1 MRRVLATMTA
11 VALLSTPLP
20 AVAQLGDSSIRGR
33 VADESGAV
41 LPGVTVVV
49 TNEQSGI
56 FRQVVSNVD
65 GSYFITGIIPGS
77 YVVTAELE
85 GFRKYSRPGVLLELG
100 KTTTLEVVL
109 PVGGLEEIV
118 TVTTETPLVDLT
130 SKQVGG
136 NVTAGELTGLPSG
149 TRSWLGFV
157 GLLPGIQVQSTSV
170 SFGGDSINVNG
181 QSNRNNNFTVDGGGN
196 NDDYLGQSFG
206 GQTRLAL
213 EAVQEF
219 QVLTNQFDAEFGRS
233 TGAVVNAVTKQ
244 GTNNFHGVG
253 FGYFTES
260 GMMTRD
266 YFTVQRNLP
275 KPDTL
280 KREYGGVIG
289 GPIVR
294 DKAHFLYSLE
304 RVELN
309 AGRSAQ
315 FPARPELDYSV
326 AQRTRVWNHM
336 IRFDQQLNAGN
347 TWGVRYLR
355 EDSPTFD
362 GISGY
367 ITYAARR
374 DERDIDETVV
384 GTWNTVFGN
393 NKFNSIRV
401 SRTFE
406 DNPFAS
412 QEWLD
417 GKHQWDLPPQYQM
430 LTFTD
435 NYTTA
440 AGTRLDTAYQLDE
453 SFSMF
458 KPDWWGGDHD
468 IKFGTQYIFVEAN
481 IVGEGNMNGT
491 FTFSTDRL
499 FNAADP
505 RTYPERLSIVV
516 PAPEDTTLRSHVG
529 VLFVQDKWQRGNL
542 TVNAGLRYDLEVIP
556 ITHRSNPLISEG
568 EYPLDKNN
576 LAPRL
581 GFAYNPGSSGS
592 SVIRGGYGLFFDK
605 THLIIMRNFIQ
616 AGVYSNSFTAL
627 FPASQADRGP
637 SSGQLPTDPMLAGGP
652 VVNRTLLN
660 QLFPP
665 GTLARNTGTVYLE
678 SPDRTV
684 PYTHQLSLGYQRQFG
699 TRMSLSADYIHTE
712 GRDLLITYN
721 LNPMT
726 RANTSRTGP
735 LSFTDL
741 TGLAGQLGVTPF
753 RTRVLTRLSDGETR
767 YDGLNLQLE
776 RRYSGHWSARVSYSL
791 GYSRGNNDNSGTDDN
806 PMQVGADKNLD
817 RLWGPTATDRK
828 HNLSLSGRAEIPRTG
843 GLTVSAIYRFMTG
856 APFTLQNSNVDA
868 NQNGELF
875 DYLPAGT
882 YSGTGPN
889 GISVDFD
896 GGRNGARGPIFTQ
909 LDTRLGYRL
918 RAGSSRTIDVFFE
931 IFNALNADNFDNPS
945 GDQRLSNFLQVSTLR
960 GGGFPR
966 QAQIGGRFA
975 F

>member
-1 MRRVLATMTA
+1 MRRFL
-11 VALLSTPLP
+11 VAMAAGLLLVSAGP
-20 AVAQLGDSSIRGR
+20 ANAQLGDSSIRGR
-33 VADESGAV
+33 VVDESGAV
-41 LPGVTVVV
+41 LPGATVVV
-49 TNEQSGI
+49 TNEGSGI
-56 FRQVVSNVD
+56 FRQVVSNAD
-65 GSYFITGIIPGS
+65 GTYFITGIIPGP
-77 YVVTAELE
+77 YTVTSELD
-85 GFRKYSRPGVLLELG
+85 GFRKYERKSVLLELG
-100 KTTTLEVVL
+100 KTTTLDITL
-109 PVGGLEEIV
+109 QVGGLEEVV

-136 NVTAGELTGLPSG
+136 NVTASELTGLPSG

-244 GTNNFHGVG
+244 GTNDFHGVG

-260 GMMTRD
+260 AMMGKD
-266 YFTVQRNLP
+266 YFTRQRNLD

-280 KREYGGVIG
+280 KREYGGVLG

-309 AGRSAQ
+309 AGRSAE
-315 FPARPELDYSV
+315 FPTRPELDYSV
-326 AQRTRVWNHM
+326 VQKTRVWNHM
-336 IRFDQQLNAGN
+336 IRFDHQINADN

-355 EDSPTFD
+355 EDSPTYD

-393 NKFNSIRV
+393 NKFNTIRF
-401 SRTFE
+401 SRTYE

-412 QEWLD
+412 PEWLS
-417 GKHQWDLPPQYQM
+417 GTHQWDLPPSYQM
-430 LTFTD
+430 LSFVD

-440 AGTRLDTAYQLDE
+440 AGTRIDTAYQLDE

-458 KPDWWGGDHD
+458 KPNKWGGDHD
-468 IKFGTQYIFVEAN
+468 IKFGGQYIYVDAS

-491 FTFSTDRL
+491 FTFSTDQA
-499 FNAADP
+499 FDPANP

-516 PAPEDTTLRSHVG
+516 PSPENTVLNSHVA
-529 VLFVQDKWQRGNL
+529 VLFAQDKWQRGNL
-542 TVNAGLRYDLEVIP
+542 TVNAGLRYDLEIIP
-556 ITHRSNPLISEG
+556 MTHRWNPLVPEG

-576 LAPRL
+576 LAPRF
-581 GFAYNPGSSGS
+581 GFAYNPGGSGT
-592 SVIRGGYGLFFDK
+592 SVFRGGYGLFYDK

-616 AGVYSNSFTAL
+616 AGVYSSSFTAQ

-637 SSGQLPTDPMLAGGP
+637 SNGQLPTDPMLVGGP
-652 VVNRTLLN
+652 VVNRALLN
-660 QLFPP
+660 QLYPA
-665 GTLARNTGTVYLE
+665 GTQARNNGTVYLE
-678 SPDRTV
+678 SPERTV
-684 PYTHQLSLGYQRQFG
+684 PYTHQLSVGYQRQLG
-699 TRMSLSADYIHTE
+699 TRMSFSADFIHSE

-735 LSFTDL
+735 LTFTDTL
-741 TGLAGQLGVTPF
+741 GLANQLGISPF
-753 RTRVLTRLSDGETR
+753 RNRVLTRLSDGTTR

-776 RRYSGHWSARVSYSL
+776 KRYSGNWSARVSYSL

-806 PMQVGADKNLD
+806 SQQVGTDKNLD
-817 RLWGPTATDRK
+817 RLWGPTATDRT
-828 HNLSLSGRAEIPRTG
+828 HNLSISGRAEIPRTK
-843 GLTVSAIYRFMTG
+843 GLTVSAIYRFMSG
-856 APFTLQNSNVDA
+856 APFTLYNTNVDA
-868 NQNGELF
+868 DQNGELF
-875 DYLPAGT
+875 DYLPAGS
-882 YSGTGPN
+882 YAGTGN
-889 GISVDFD
+889 NAFETDFD
-896 GGRNGARGPIFTQ
+896 GGRNGARGPNFTQ
-909 LDTRLGYRL
+909 MDMRLGYNVRMGPS
-918 RAGSSRTIDVFFE
+918 RALNLFFE
-931 IFNALNADNFDNPS
+931 VFNVFNSANFDNPN
-945 GDQRLSNFLQVSTLR
+945 GDMRASNFLLLSTLR

-966 QAQIGGRFA
+966 QAQLGVRFA